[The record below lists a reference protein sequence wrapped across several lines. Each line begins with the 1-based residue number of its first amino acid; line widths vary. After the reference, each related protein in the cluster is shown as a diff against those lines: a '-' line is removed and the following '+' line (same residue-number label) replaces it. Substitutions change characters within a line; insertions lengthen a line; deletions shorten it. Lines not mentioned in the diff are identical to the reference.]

1 MKCFKMQVCLYLF
14 QVWVRLDNVPDALPV
29 AASSSSSSESG
40 IVIVELSAA
49 ANYRNRKNK

>member
-1 MKCFKMQVCLYLF
+1 MQVCLYLF

-40 IVIVELSAA
+40 IVIVELSDA
-49 ANYRNRKNK
+49 ANYRNRQYK